1 MCSSGKPQ
9 QRCSGCPHPWSKAM
23 PRSPLDEI
31 ESEALDGNVVKALR
45 LCIKLGGN
53 ANSANLREWASLE
66 LHGYKKDADLPD
78 YRIVSAPICIDG
90 ATPGWMFTAQ
100 PISVFDLPDFARED
114 ISEEVEL
121 RYSISALVEMVRSAD
136 HDGNAIK
143 LSPSGAALLVK
154 SMNMSGHT
162 NGSVHRLYWQI
173 ASVSIREVVERVC
186 TTIIELVN
194 EMRAGMESGQKLPS
208 SDVASQAVEVVVK
221 GDNNRIT
228 LKDLRQTSTQ
238 GTTGNGPNDRRFQV
252 AIGII
257 GILGA
262 LGFVLLRLLG

>member
-1 MCSSGKPQ
+1 
-9 QRCSGCPHPWSKAM
+9 M

-66 LHGYKKDADLPD
+66 LHGYNDGADLPD
-78 YRIVSAPICIDG
+78 YRIISAPLCIDG

-100 PISVFDLPDFARED
+100 QISVLDLPDFAQED
-114 ISEEVEL
+114 ISEKVGM
-121 RYSISALVEMVRSAD
+121 RSSISALVEIARSSD
-136 HDGNAIK
+136 PNDNGIK
-143 LSPSGAALLVK
+143 LSPPGAALLVK
-154 SMNMSGHT
+154 SMNMSGQT
-162 NGSVHRLYWQI
+162 NGTIHRLYWQI
-173 ASVSIREVVERVC
+173 ASVSIREVAERVC
-186 TTIIELVN
+186 TTIIEVVN
-194 EMRAGMESGQKLPS
+194 EMRAGMEDDQELPS
-208 SDVASQAVEVVVK
+208 SDVASQAVEVAVR

-228 LKDLRQTSTQ
+228 LKDVRQTSTQ
-238 GTTGNGPNDRRFQV
+238 GTTGNGPNDRRLQV